1 MSRLAAK
8 SPTYPRLMAK
18 RQTSSNVYYGPLR
31 TDEESSSFAHVLAHS
46 FGRTDAE
53 AGGWLGTHLRG
64 NVRVLS
70 MGNSVDAGLSL
81 VRMAQYFNG
90 TAVPMV
96 GIQGVGVAPGAR
108 GRGVA
113 SDLMIRTLHE
123 LHAEGT
129 PISTLY
135 PANQTLYRRLG
146 YEQAGHRFE
155 VRIPLH
161 RIGSRGSMRGPDGLT
176 VREARSEGDTAARIR
191 AVASTFAA
199 ACQGSLERNELLW
212 KRIEFPPPTR
222 TEPSRL
228 FLIERGNSLE
238 GYVYL
243 AQTGSAT
250 GAGIGRYDVYVH
262 DMAAITTAAIN
273 RLWAFLAGY
282 STVGNDLVWMTGPT
296 NPLLLALP
304 EQTYKPMTLRDHW
317 MLRIVDMKAALQ
329 QRGWPAGLDAKLTI
343 DLKDETLSANTGRW
357 MLSVSDQ
364 QAKARKLDR
373 GSNPRGASLK
383 CDIGA
388 LATLYAG
395 FASAEQLAIVGRVQ
409 GSTQSLAL
417 ASSVFASTRGVPM
430 LTDMF

>member
-1 MSRLAAK
+1 MPKRSR
-8 SPTYPRLMAK
+8 SSSVYFGPPRSDA
-18 RQTSSNVYYGPLR
+18 
-31 TDEESSSFAHVLAHS
+31 ESSAFAHVLAHS

-53 AGGWLGTHLRG
+53 AGGWLATHARS

-70 MGNSVDAGLSL
+70 SANDVDAGLSL

-90 TAVPMV
+90 VPIPMV

-113 SDLMIRTLHE
+113 SELMIRALKE

-129 PISTLY
+129 PLSTLY

-155 VRIPLH
+155 IRIPLH
-161 RIGSRGSMRGPDGLT
+161 RIGARSAMRDSDGLT
-176 VREARSEGDTAARIR
+176 VREARSEGDVATRNR
-191 AVASTFAA
+191 GVASAFAA
-199 ACQGSLERNELLW
+199 ACQGSLERNDLLW

-228 FLIERGNSLE
+228 FLIERSNSLQ

-243 AQTGSAT
+243 TQSVTPS
-250 GAGIGRYDVYVH
+250 GAGAGRYDVFVQ
-262 DMAAITTAAIN
+262 DMAAITPAAIN

-282 STVGNDLVWMTGPT
+282 STVGNDLVWFTGPT

-317 MLRIVDMKAALQ
+317 MLRIVDMKSALE
-329 QRGWPAGLDAKLTI
+329 QRGWPAGLDAKLSI
-343 DLKDETLSANTGRW
+343 DVKDEALSANTGRW
-357 MLSVSDQ
+357 SLSVAGGQ
-364 QAKARKLDR
+364 VRARKLDR
-373 GSNPRGASLK
+373 GAKPRGPTIA

-388 LATLYAG
+388 LATLYSG
-395 FASAEQLAIVGRVQ
+395 FQSAEQLALVGRAQ
-409 GSTQSLAL
+409 GSPGSLAL
-417 ASSVFASTRGVPM
+417 VSALFASTRGVPM